1 MTDTSQRALLKLFA
15 PLAISGIFFP
25 LARPIVNAAIARADN
40 PEIGLAAYSVAFS
53 LTIPLLSPLFGL
65 RQIVTSL
72 AVDQDMIRKLGSVTL
87 TLAALATVPLTIVA
101 IPSVYLWVARNIVGV
116 PDEIALVGP
125 PIMLVLITA
134 PIISVARGYYQ
145 GILVKYGQAN
155 AIGYGA
161 FFYLVFSVTIA
172 FPMII
177 WLGMEGG
184 LSAVVAFTV
193 ASVAYAFIVWVPYR
207 RVLRERIPE
216 RDEAVPNE
224 DRNQRAIYRQYYPL
238 AVSSILMATVEPL
251 IQTAIARSPGS
262 QTALAAYPVLISL
275 TWLSRVHLW
284 NAQQLVI
291 ARVESWS
298 NYLDVRRFITLT
310 TLITTAMLGCL
321 MIPAVSEWIFGTLI
335 GLRGPVKDLAVL
347 GFPIAFTIPA
357 LQAVRSFYYG
367 TLITKSGSQGIQTAA
382 FVRIVVLV
390 ASLAAGV
397 TLLEFNG
404 LILALLAT
412 ILGDLSE
419 CITLR
424 FSVKKI
430 DWET

>member
-216 RDEAVPNE
+216 RDEAVPDE
-224 DRNQRAIYRQYYPL
+224 D
-238 AVSSILMATVEPL
+238 
-251 IQTAIARSPGS
+251 
-262 QTALAAYPVLISL
+262 
-275 TWLSRVHLW
+275 
-284 NAQQLVI
+284 
-291 ARVESWS
+291 
-298 NYLDVRRFITLT
+298 
-310 TLITTAMLGCL
+310 
-321 MIPAVSEWIFGTLI
+321 
-335 GLRGPVKDLAVL
+335 
-347 GFPIAFTIPA
+347 
-357 LQAVRSFYYG
+357 
-367 TLITKSGSQGIQTAA
+367 
-382 FVRIVVLV
+382 
-390 ASLAAGV
+390 
-397 TLLEFNG
+397 
-404 LILALLAT
+404 
-412 ILGDLSE
+412 
-419 CITLR
+419 
-424 FSVKKI
+424 
-430 DWET
+430 